1 MHGRGEILATIES
14 RLATGGG
21 VALYGPAGIGK
32 TVLLEAV
39 ATAAEARGELVVW
52 LRPVRSEKL
61 IAYAGIADLIAQL
74 PQPTPPQTALP
85 QATPPETALSQAAPQ
100 AALSRP
106 QRSALAALRQGMA
119 PRAGAAS
126 RARRL
131 VLPQLLAQSARLRPV
146 LLVLDDC
153 QWLDAESAD
162 LIAFAM
168 RRRPGPGVRVVAAER
183 RPGPG
188 IRVGAVERRPGPEV
202 RVGAA
207 EGRSG
212 NEVGVR
218 TAGHRSG
225 PEVRVGAAERRS
237 GPEVRVGVA
246 GHRSGPEVR
255 VAAAERGSGREVGV
269 AATERGSGPEVRAGA
284 AEHRAN
290 PDLRVIAAQR
300 HPSPIT
306 RRRAIRLCPAPAV
319 ELEVPPLAAD
329 DLTALLEARG
339 LPCRVA
345 SRMHEVSAGNP
356 FLALSLGAALPPGPA
371 WRPSPLPEPARE
383 LLLGRLTGLPR
394 PTLLLAA
401 LAARPTVALLLR
413 AGREDAV
420 RDLRLAAEAGAVT
433 VDGEQ
438 IRFTPPLLAT
448 VIAEDASAVERAE
461 AHAALAAGAVDDIEA
476 LRHQALRSSV
486 PDAAVARALATAAQ
500 RCAARG
506 AGRTAAELF
515 LLAADR
521 CPHTCTAHRL
531 DWLVAAARSGLSAG
545 LPALA
550 GRAAEAV
557 LAADAPAA
565 HRVQARLVLIDL
577 AGQGLAEMGEMVAVA
592 LEEAGDDSALSAP
605 VRLRMTWAFLLTGD
619 PDRAGDEAARTAL
632 AARRAGDPATE
643 AMALSVLAQIQR
655 LCGDPGW
662 SDTLTEALVLPAAP
676 APDWLHYGPR
686 YVAARFAMMDDRL
699 DEARAALLS
708 LLAVAGPDRVGEA
721 RVCVLRSLSEVATR
735 AGRCREALDYAHQAV
750 RAAQRAGLSPGPTCY
765 TAAIAELAGGSLAA
779 AAGFAGRGVRAS
791 EQEGDTLYLRRNLH
805 ALGQAEL
812 RAGRTRDGVT
822 ALRRLRDLEAGSGGG
837 DPMIVRWH
845 GDLAGGLAALGEQAE
860 AAATLAAARAAADRL
875 GGQGLHGYLDRAAA
889 VVLSESGHA
898 DSAVQL
904 SAAAA
909 QHFARLHQPIEQA
922 HALLVQGSAERRR
935 RRYAAARLAIGAAL
949 AIFLAA
955 DAKPWAE
962 QTERALAGASAAG
975 TTPLDLGL
983 TSTELRIAALVRDG
997 ASNREIAVRLYLS
1010 VKTVEATLTR
1020 IYRKLGV
1027 RSRTQLSSRM
1037 ATVVS
1042 EVTKSA

>member
-1 MHGRGEILATIES
+1 MFGRDELLATIES
-14 RLATGGG
+14 RLVAGGG
-21 VALYGPAGIGK
+21 VALHGPAGIGK
-32 TVLLEAV
+32 TALLEA
-39 ATAAEARGELVVW
+39 AASAAAARGELVVW
-52 LRPVRSEKL
+52 LRPVRSERL
-61 IAYAGIADLIAQL
+61 VPYAGIADLVAQL
-74 PQPTPPQTALP
+74 PPAAREALP
-85 QATPPETALSQAAPQ
+85 PA
-100 AALSRP
+100 
-106 QRSALAALRQGMA
+106 QRAALRQGLA
-119 PRAGAAS
+119 PRAGAA
-126 RARRL
+126 ALVRRL
-131 VLPQLLAQSARLRPV
+131 VLPQLLAHSARLRPL

-153 QWLDAESAD
+153 QWLDAESAE

-168 RRRPGPGVRVVAAER
+168 RRRPGPRV
-183 RPGPG
+183 
-188 IRVGAVERRPGPEV
+188 
-202 RVGAA
+202 
-207 EGRSG
+207 
-212 NEVGVR
+212 
-218 TAGHRSG
+218 
-225 PEVRVGAAERRS
+225 
-237 GPEVRVGVA
+237 
-246 GHRSGPEVR
+246 
-255 VAAAERGSGREVGV
+255 
-269 AATERGSGPEVRAGA
+269 
-284 AEHRAN
+284 
-290 PDLRVIAAQR
+290 RVIAAQR
-300 HPSPIT
+300 HPDPAG
-306 RRRAIRLCPAPAV
+306 RRRAVRLCPAPAV
-319 ELEVPPLAAD
+319 EIEVPPLAAD
-329 DLTALLEARG
+329 ALTGLLEARG
-339 LPCRVA
+339 LPCRAA
-345 SRMHEVSAGNP
+345 SRMHEISAGNP
-356 FLALSLGAALPPGPA
+356 FLALALGAALPSGPA
-371 WRPSPLPEPARE
+371 WRPAPLPEPARE
-383 LLLGRLTGLPR
+383 LLRDRLAPLPAETR
-394 PTLLLAA
+394 RTLLMAA
-401 LAARPTVALLLR
+401 LAAEPTVAVLLR

-420 RDLRLAAEAGAVT
+420 RDLRLAAAAGAVV

-448 VIAEDASAVERAE
+448 VIAEDAPAGDRTE
-461 AHAALAAGAVDDIEA
+461 AHTALAAGAVDEVEA
-476 LRHQALRSSV
+476 LRHRALRSSV
-486 PDAAVARALATAAQ
+486 PDAAVARSLAAAAQ

-521 CPHTCTAHRL
+521 CPHTCAAHRL

-545 LPALA
+545 SAALA

-557 LAADAPAA
+557 LAADAPVG
-565 HRVQARLVLIDL
+565 HRVHARLVLIDL
-577 AGQGLAEMGEMVAVA
+577 AGQGLAEMGEMVAAA
-592 LEEAGDDSALSAP
+592 LAEAGDDPALSAP
-605 VRLRMTWAFLLTGD
+605 VRLRVTWASLLAGD

-662 SDTLTEALVLPAAP
+662 SDTLTEALVLPATP
-676 APDWLHYGPR
+676 APDWLHYGPL

-708 LLAVAGPDRVGEA
+708 LLNVAGRDRVGEA

-735 AGRCREALDYAHQAV
+735 AGRCREALNYAHQAV

-791 EQEGDTLYLRRNLH
+791 EQEGDTLYRRRNLH

-812 RAGRTRDGVT
+812 RAGRTREGVA

-845 GDLAGGLAALGEQAE
+845 GDLAGGLAALGEHAE
-860 AAATLAAARAAADRL
+860 AAATLAAARTAAGRL
-875 GGQGLHGYLDRAAA
+875 GDNPGLVGYLDRAAA

-898 DSAVQL
+898 DSAVLL
-904 SAAAA
+904 SASAA
-909 QHFARLHQPIEQA
+909 QHFEQLQQPIEQA

-975 TTPLDLGL
+975 TTPVDLGL

>member
-1 MHGRGEILATIES
+1 MHGRDDLLATIEG
-14 RLATGGG
+14 RLVTGGG
-21 VALYGPAGIGK
+21 VALHGPAGIGK
-32 TVLLEAV
+32 TVLLEA
-39 ATAAEARGELVVW
+39 AASAAAARGEFVVW
-52 LRPVRSEKL
+52 LRPVRSERL
-61 IAYAGIADLIAQL
+61 IAYAGISDLLTQL
-74 PQPTPPQTALP
+74 QP
-85 QATPPETALSQAAPQ
+85 S
-100 AALSRP
+100 SRRVRRP
-106 QRSALAALRQGMA
+106 G
-119 PRAGAAS
+119 
-126 RARRL
+126 RL
-131 VLPQLLAQSARLRPV
+131 VLPALLEHLAQARPV

-153 QWLDAESAD
+153 QWLDAESAE

-168 RRRPGPGVRVVAAER
+168 RRRPGSRV
-183 RPGPG
+183 
-188 IRVGAVERRPGPEV
+188 
-202 RVGAA
+202 
-207 EGRSG
+207 
-212 NEVGVR
+212 
-218 TAGHRSG
+218 
-225 PEVRVGAAERRS
+225 
-237 GPEVRVGVA
+237 
-246 GHRSGPEVR
+246 
-255 VAAAERGSGREVGV
+255 
-269 AATERGSGPEVRAGA
+269 
-284 AEHRAN
+284 
-290 PDLRVIAAQR
+290 RVIAAQR
-300 HPSPIT
+300 HPGPAA
-306 RRRAIRLCPAPAV
+306 RRRATRLCPAPAL

-329 DLTALLEARG
+329 DLTELLEARG

-356 FLALSLGAALPPGPA
+356 FLAIALGEALPPGPA

-383 LLLGRLTGLPR
+383 LLRDRLTALPAETR
-394 PTLLLAA
+394 GTLLVAA
-401 LAARPTVALLLR
+401 LAAEPTVSLLLR

-420 RDLRLAAEAGAVT
+420 RDLRLAAAAGAVV

-448 VIAEDASAVERAE
+448 VIAEDAPAADRTE
-461 AHAALAAGAVDDIEA
+461 AHTALAAGAVDEIEA
-476 LRHQALRSSV
+476 LRHRALCSSV
-486 PDAAVARALATAAQ
+486 PDAAVARSLAAAAQ

-506 AGRTAAELF
+506 ASRTAAELF

-545 LPALA
+545 SAALA

-557 LAADAPAA
+557 LASDAPAG
-565 HRVQARLVLIDL
+565 HRVRARLVLIDL
-577 AGQGLAEMGEMVAVA
+577 AGQGLAEMGEMVAAA
-592 LEEAGDDSALSAP
+592 LEEAGDDPALSAP
-605 VRLRMTWAFLLTGD
+605 VRLRVTWASLLAGD
-619 PDRAGDEAARTAL
+619 PDRAADEAARTAL
-632 AARRAGDPATE
+632 AARRAGDPTTE
-643 AMALSVLAQIQR
+643 AMALSVLAQIER

-662 SDTLTEALVLPAAP
+662 SDTLTEALVLPATP
-676 APDWLHYGPR
+676 APDWLHYGPL

-699 DEARAALLS
+699 DEARATLLS
-708 LLAVAGPDRVGEA
+708 LLAVAGRDRVGEA

-735 AGRCREALDYAHQAV
+735 AGRCREALNYAHQAV

-779 AAGFAGRGVRAS
+779 AAGFARRGVRAS

-812 RAGRTRDGVT
+812 RAGRARDGVA
-822 ALRRLRDLEAGSGGG
+822 ALRRLRDLESGSGGG

-845 GDLAGGLAALGEQAE
+845 GDLAGGLAALGEHAE
-860 AAATLAAARAAADRL
+860 AAVTLAAARAAAERL
-875 GGQGLHGYLDRAAA
+875 GDNPGLIGYLDRAAA

-904 SAAAA
+904 SASAA
-909 QHFARLHQPIEQA
+909 QHFEQLHQPIEQA

-975 TTPLDLGL
+975 TTPVDLGL

-1027 RSRTQLSSRM
+1027 RSRTQLSSRLT
-1037 ATVVS
+1037 TVVS